1 MKNAGSITKSIMPKS
16 KIFFDS
22 SALVAGI
29 LSASGAAK
37 ALLQFAEIEILDVVI
52 SEQVVAETER
62 TLAKK
67 SPRNLPDFRLA
78 IKVVRPII
86 VKETPKEVQKCL
98 AMISD
103 PDDAPILAAAI
114 KAKVDFLITHDR
126 KHFLDDPKVAKKS
139 GLQIG
144 TPGDALAW
152 LKQRM

>member
-1 MKNAGSITKSIMPKS
+1 MRNAGSTTKSIMPKS

-37 ALLQFAEIEILDVVI
+37 ALLQLAEIEILDVVI

-67 SPRNLPDFRLA
+67 SPRNLPDFRQA
-78 IKVVRPII
+78 IKIVRPII
-86 VKETPKEVQKCL
+86 VKETAREVQKCL
-98 AMISD
+98 VMISD